1 MSNSPQLVQKLW
13 NYCSIL
19 RDDGLSY
26 GDYVEQLTFLLFLKM
41 ADEQSRPPFV
51 DLKQRR
57 DAAATVPAEY
67 AWPSLLAR
75 DGDELETHYR
85 HVLES
90 LGKRPGMLG
99 IIFRKAQNKIQD
111 PAKLRRLIVDLIDKE
126 QWSSLSADVKGD
138 AYEGLLQKNAED
150 VKGGAGQY
158 FTPRALIAAMVEVIA
173 PQPGQTICDP
183 ACGTGGFLLAAHD
196 YIARTP
202 GLDKAQKKRLKNGT
216 LYGVELVDSVTRLCA
231 MNLLLHGIGES
242 ESGSGVSPLN
252 QSRDGSATLLKQS
265 RDGSV
270 MSKSGSG
277 VSPLDSED
285 QSRDGSATLLKQSR
299 DGSATSKSG
308 SGVSPLDSG
317 DQSRDG
323 STTFEMPVVTKD
335 ALAGK
340 HGEYDIVLANPPFGK
355 KSSVTIVNEAGE
367 QSKESLI
374 INRDDFWA
382 STSNKQLNFLQHIFT
397 ILKQHGHAAV
407 VLPDNVLFEG
417 GAGETIRRELLKQA
431 DVHTLLRLPTGIF
444 YAQGVKANV
453 LFFDRKPAQEKPWTE
468 KLWIYDLR
476 TNMHFTLKE
485 STLKRSDL
493 DDFVASY
500 FGQSQ
505 SGSGVSPL
513 KQGKQS
519 RDGSATLPKQSR
531 DGSATLNRF
540 NRVENERFKCFT
552 YEELTKRDKVN
563 LDIFWLKDEA
573 LEDSANLP
581 APGIIAQEIT
591 DDLEA
596 ALEQFAT
603 IAEDLK

>member
-1 MSNSPQLVQKLW
+1 MSNPTALVQKLW

-41 ADEQSRPPFV
+41 ADEQSRPPFNKTSPIPKGK
-51 DLKQRR
+51 DW
-57 DAAATVPAEY
+57 PA
-67 AWPSLLAR
+67 LLSK
-75 DGDELETHYR
+75 DGDELEIHYR
-85 HVLES
+85 HVLEE

-99 IIFRKAQNKIQD
+99 VIFRKAQNKIQD

-158 FTPRALIAAMVEVIA
+158 FTPRALISAMVDVVA
-173 PQPGQTICDP
+173 PQPGQSVCDP

-196 YIARTP
+196 YLSKHYA
-202 GLDKAQKKRLKNGT
+202 LDRAQKQKLKNGT
-216 LYGVELVDSVTRLCA
+216 FFGIELVDSVTRLCA
-231 MNLLLHGIGES
+231 MNLLLHGIGGDLE
-242 ESGSGVSPLN
+242 
-252 QSRDGSATLLKQS
+252 
-265 RDGSV
+265 
-270 MSKSGSG
+270 
-277 VSPLDSED
+277 ED
-285 QSRDGSATLLKQSR
+285 L
-299 DGSATSKSG
+299 
-308 SGVSPLDSG
+308 
-317 DQSRDG
+317 
-323 STTFEMPVVTKD
+323 PVVTKD

-340 HGEYDIVLANPPFGK
+340 HGEYEIVLANPPFGK

-397 ILKQHGHAAV
+397 ILKQHGRAAV

-453 LFFDRKPAQEKPWTE
+453 LFFDRKPAQEKPWTQ

-476 TNMHFTLKE
+476 TNLHFTLKE

-493 DDFVASY
+493 DGFVACY
-500 FGQSQ
+500 N
-505 SGSGVSPL
+505 
-513 KQGKQS
+513 
-519 RDGSATLPKQSR
+519 PK
-531 DGSATLNRF
+531 NRTD
-540 NRVENERFKCFT
+540 RQETDRFKSFT
-552 YEELTKRDKVN
+552 YAELAKRDKVN
-563 LDIFWLKDEA
+563 LDIFWLKDDA
-573 LEDSANLP
+573 LEESANLP

-603 IAEDLK
+603 ITEDLK

>member
-1 MSNSPQLVQKLW
+1 MSNPQQLVQKLW
-13 NYCSIL
+13 NYCNIL

-26 GDYVEQLTFLLFLKM
+26 GDYVEQLTYLLFLKM
-41 ADEQSRPPFV
+41 ADEQSRPPFNKPSAV
-51 DLKQRR
+51 PKQFGWEALLK
-57 DAAATVPAEY
+57 
-67 AWPSLLAR
+67 L

-85 HVLES
+85 HTLEQ
-90 LGKRPGMLG
+90 LGKQKGMLG
-99 IIFRKAQNKIQD
+99 VIFRKAQNKIQD
-111 PAKLRRLIVDLIDKE
+111 PAKLRRLIVDLIDKPGP
-126 QWSSLSADVKGD
+126 QAGDTWSSLSADVKGD

-158 FTPRALIAAMVEVIA
+158 FTPRPLIAAMVDAVA

-196 YIARTP
+196 YIAKHYQ
-202 GLDKAQKKRLKNGT
+202 LDREQKKRLKNGT
-216 LYGVELVDSVTRLCA
+216 LFGIELVDSVTRLCA

-242 ESGSGVSPLN
+242 GSDVSSLKEA
-252 QSRDGSATLLKQS
+252 QSRDGSATFDL
-265 RDGSV
+265 
-270 MSKSGSG
+270 
-277 VSPLDSED
+277 
-285 QSRDGSATLLKQSR
+285 
-299 DGSATSKSG
+299 
-308 SGVSPLDSG
+308 
-317 DQSRDG
+317 
-323 STTFEMPVVTKD
+323 PVLTKD

-367 QSKESLI
+367 QAKESLV

-397 ILKQHGHAAV
+397 ILKQHGRAAV

-417 GAGETIRRELLKQA
+417 GAGETIRRALLKQA

-485 STLKRSDL
+485 NPLKRSDL
-493 DDFVASY
+493 DDFLECY
-500 FGQSQ
+500 FGQNDSN
-505 SGSGVSPL
+505 VAAA
-513 KQGKQS
+513 S
-519 RDGSATLPKQSR
+519 RRSSAGEQRR
-531 DGSATLNRF
+531 DASATLNRHK
-540 NRVENERFKCFT
+540 RKESERFKCFT
-552 YEELTKRDKVN
+552 YDELLKRDKVN

-573 LEDSANLP
+573 LEESANLP
-581 APGIIAQEIT
+581 PPEIIAEEIAQE
-591 DDLEA
+591 LEA

-603 IAEDLK
+603 IAEDLKR